1 MLRCASDNALRF
13 SILSV
18 IETKYLK
25 NKTAT
30 FPYFQNQNS
39 LSEIEKREKRA
50 MERKLSEM
58 EEELK
63 VNNVLFA

>member
-1 MLRCASDNALRF
+1 MYFFLFL
-13 SILSV
+13 LHQM
-18 IETKYLK
+18 
-25 NKTAT
+25 NK
-30 FPYFQNQNS
+30 NS

-63 VNNVLFA
+63 VSVHHDHTVHII

>member
-1 MLRCASDNALRF
+1 MV
-13 SILSV
+13 V
-18 IETKYLK
+18 IIMCFFLFVLHQM
-25 NKTAT
+25 NK
-30 FPYFQNQNS
+30 NS

-63 VNNVLFA
+63 VSVYHEHTHNLIFQ